1 LTGRKVAAGVPA
13 PSAPSAR
20 PARVRPVDIGGARP
34 HIAGCDRRGRAEAED
49 DTMADFPAPNAGAAA
64 NDPPISA
71 GLLAYA
77 LFGAAA
83 VIALFSSGFPAIA
96 PLMGIVGI
104 AGLIV
109 AYVKRDD
116 AQGSWVASHLRWLIR
131 TFWYSF
137 LWGIIGGIVLL
148 VLGLVLIGIP
158 IAFLIWAVASIWV
171 IYRVIRGYLLFKDSK
186 PIPGM

>member
-1 LTGRKVAAGVPA
+1 
-13 PSAPSAR
+13 
-20 PARVRPVDIGGARP
+20 
-34 HIAGCDRRGRAEAED
+34 
-49 DTMADFPAPNAGAAA
+49 MADFPAPNAGAAA
-64 NDPPISA
+64 GAPPISA

-83 VIALFSSGFPAIA
+83 VIALVSSGLPVIA
-96 PLMGIVGI
+96 PLMGLIGI

-116 AQGSWVASHLRWLIR
+116 AQGTWVASHFTWLIR

-137 LWGIIGGIVLL
+137 LWGVVGAIVLL
-148 VLGLVLIGIP
+148 VLGIILIGIP
-158 IAFLIWAVASIWV
+158 IALLIWAVASIWV

-186 PIPGM
+186 PIPGV

>member
-1 LTGRKVAAGVPA
+1 
-13 PSAPSAR
+13 
-20 PARVRPVDIGGARP
+20 
-34 HIAGCDRRGRAEAED
+34 
-49 DTMADFPAPNAGAAA
+49 MADFPAPNTSTAAGA
-64 NDPPISA
+64 PPVSG

-77 LFGAAA
+77 LFGTAA
-83 VIALFSSGFPAIA
+83 VIALVSSGIHFVA
-96 PLMGIVGI
+96 PLMGLVGI

-116 AQGSWVASHLRWLIR
+116 AQGTWVASHLTWLIR

-137 LWGIIGGIVLL
+137 LWGVVGAIVLV
-148 VLGLVLIGIP
+148 VLGIILIGIP
-158 IAFLIWAVASIWV
+158 IALLIWAIASIWV